1 MELIKSIIIKNSNMK
16 RVILTLLIAIGLFSC
31 HNFEI
36 EHPDYKYTSGFFP
49 YQFPVRTLVLG
60 DYIYDNSNDNA
71 HKFVISVA
79 MGGVYEN
86 TKDRVFEI
94 EVDDNLCNNILF
106 TTNGD
111 QIRAM
116 PRSYYTLSSPNQ
128 ITIPAGKM
136 NGGIEVQLADA
147 FFSDPLAIKN
157 TYVVPLRLK
166 SSNDVDTVLKGSTS
180 NPSSDVRIVTQW
192 NIAPKNFTM
201 FAVKYINEF
210 HGVYFHYGSSKV
222 KDLAGAVLKDSTYSQ
237 QYVENNPTVK
247 LETTGR
253 NQVSMSTLF
262 RSKIMTGEIKMLL
275 NFSGNNCT
283 VTAASGSPLTITGT
297 GVFTSGKYTWGNKK
311 RDGIDL
317 TYKVSNATNS
327 YEATETLVIRDRA
340 VIMEVY
346 TPVLK

>member
-166 SSNDVDTVLKGSTS
+166 SSNDVDT
-180 NPSSDVRIVTQW
+180 P
-192 NIAPKNFTM
+192 
-201 FAVKYINEF
+201 
-210 HGVYFHYGSSKV
+210 
-222 KDLAGAVLKDSTYSQ
+222 
-237 QYVENNPTVK
+237 
-247 LETTGR
+247 
-253 NQVSMSTLF
+253 MSGL
-262 RSKIMTGEIKMLL
+262 
-275 NFSGNNCT
+275 
-283 VTAASGSPLTITGT
+283 
-297 GVFTSGKYTWGNKK
+297 
-311 RDGIDL
+311 
-317 TYKVSNATNS
+317 
-327 YEATETLVIRDRA
+327 
-340 VIMEVY
+340 
-346 TPVLK
+346 